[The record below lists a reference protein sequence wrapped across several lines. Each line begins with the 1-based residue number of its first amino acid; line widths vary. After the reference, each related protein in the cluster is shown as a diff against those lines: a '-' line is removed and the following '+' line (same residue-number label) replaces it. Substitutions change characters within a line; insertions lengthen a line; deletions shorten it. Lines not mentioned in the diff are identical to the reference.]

1 MTTSAEAGSQ
11 RTLVI
16 QSGTAA
22 RHLLRL
28 GRGSWESLV
37 GDRVAPPSLDVRRL
51 TIEPWSPPGPLH
63 EHRAVDNTYV
73 VLEGELDVQAGSER
87 YRLTAEDAIF
97 IPAGVPHSTNNPGK
111 RQSLLLAIYDGSPT
125 EDFHL
130 VDAP

>member
-1 MTTSAEAGSQ
+1 MTTSAEAGSR
-11 RTLVI
+11 RTLVV

-37 GDRVAPPSLDVRRL
+37 GDPIAPPRLDVRRL
-51 TIEPWSPPGPLH
+51 TIEPGSAPGPLH

-73 VLEGELDVQAGSER
+73 VLNGELEVRAGPER
-87 YRLTAEDAIF
+87 YRLAADDAIF
-97 IPAGVPHSTNNPGK
+97 IPAGVPHSTHNPGK
-111 RQSLLLAIYDGSPT
+111 RQTLLLAIYDGSPT